1 MGDRPTPEALVRQWR
16 AILDDPA
23 LRELPYK
30 IELNARGKIEM
41 IPANNAHGRWQTRV
55 AAELLRLLPD
65 GEVITEA
72 SVLTRI
78 GVRVPDV
85 VWASRAFVAAHG
97 LTTPFPR
104 APEIC
109 VEVLSPSNTTDEIE
123 EKVAAYIAAGATE
136 VWVLHEDGTLRFF
149 DASGAK
155 PASGF
160 GIAPQLPPPIA
171 GS

>member
-1 MGDRPTPEALVRQWR
+1 MARDPRRSGASGTALQDRTER
-16 AILDDPA
+16 A
-23 LRELPYK
+23 
-30 IELNARGKIEM
+30 GKIE
-41 IPANNAHGRWQTRV
+41 ISPSNDAHGRWQTRL

-97 LTTPFPR
+97 LATPFPR

-109 VEVLSPSNTTDEIE
+109 VEVLSPSNTTDDIE
-123 EKVAAYIAAGATE
+123 EKVAAYIAAGAT
-136 VWVLHEDGTLRFF
+136 
-149 DASGAK
+149 
-155 PASGF
+155 
-160 GIAPQLPPPIA
+160 
-171 GS
+171 